1 MKVTL
6 NCTEDQIR
14 LIQMAL
20 DLYMRIGIG
29 QLDQI
34 LYHPTFERHLENVF
48 RLDKVTEVGDR
59 TPQGEILKIED
70 GKALIAGSVK
80 DGMWNEEHEW
90 KDLKDVVLSTSYE
103 KLHDYQGE
111 IMEILDEVKEKLY
124 ADDTRRL
131 SYYFGW
137 SIHNVKVDPS
147 CRMAYDLLQV
157 IRHEFWKRNP
167 NRSNSTV
174 DSSVHFTY
182 DVDNSSNK
190 IKCKLK

>member
-14 LIQMAL
+14 LIQRSL
-20 DLYMRIGIG
+20 ELYMRIGIG
-29 QLDQI
+29 QLEQI

-48 RLDKVTEVGDR
+48 RPDKVPEVGDR

-103 KLHDYQGE
+103 ELHDYQE
-111 IMEILDEVKEKLY
+111 DIIEILDKVKEKLY
-124 ADDTRRL
+124 ADDIQRQ
-131 SYYFGW
+131 SYYYSW
-137 SIHNVKVDPS
+137 SIHNTKVDPS
-147 CRMAYDLLQV
+147 CRMAYDILQV
-157 IRHEFWKRNP
+157 IRHEFWKKNKD
-167 NRSNSTV
+167 RSNTTV